1 MAAHVRLAR
10 RRAQHAAALT
20 RSANIETLMR
30 CQSLQKLD
38 IDHLDAPQG
47 PEGFTRKRG
56 PLSQAKLGRADLKRT
71 SKAKVSNQT
80 PKQLGAQELV
90 PFMDEVETPN
100 KDFRTLCRRLRKLPL
115 RQLAPSLPALHAK
128 ISETVAPT
136 AVSHFWSSISRRILV
151 NSADFPLL
159 SLAYVLPEL
168 QRNGHLAKVSALGKL
183 VRGLARQTSALK
195 FNENNENNDEKEMA
209 FRALLPLLILCSC
222 LAPSISHLTYRF
234 AICFVSVGME
244 LVNFVRRCCEVLHLQ
259 LAASKPHAEGYWA
272 GRLHR
277 MLTRGLPP
285 ILAKAPPSLVIP
297 WLEFYAKNGLVDHDH
312 LHVWEE
318 AGDSIRGAL
327 LSHGDEDRI
336 VKLQD
341 QVPLWVAD
349 CLPQVAPRPNALA
362 TLPSDG
368 WTEQMDAEV
377 AVGPD
382 ELQEANFARDPPFLS
397 PPMYQKSPP
406 VPVLWHTSPETY
418 QRGMSRLGARQLI
431 LALRYVAADGAGT
444 LTRTRDDLPAEKAM
458 VELATGSWPRRHR
471 SRTKAEAFVATLLTQ
486 LTSRIGGVRS
496 GEACSAVKSLASLKR
511 IGLANSPEA
520 GDALQALLS
529 GPLAGWKVVTSM
541 TPSDIALLL
550 EGMAFLVADGKGSR
564 PGGDNQSQVQVQ
576 AVARASMACATPELL
591 DLAACALQ
599 EAGAPPAKLR
609 SMCGAASV
617 LFTWHQRAEGTNPV
631 QARHSRNTMQRFLNA
646 AAAAVRDGPH
656 TKEPQLVQPLTLLRA
671 AGEAGAWSSDVFAH
685 LAPMV
690 TELIL
695 GRQIPRLP
703 GYARDWR
710 PLLPRSG
717 YTRSDWKIEELA
729 ETAWLYAQ
737 SSSRR
742 PLEGQTA
749 LALSLSLL
757 VHTPILQE
765 GLRAR
770 SVPDRGDAN
779 VTRRLDIESGES
791 DKPNDSRLLMFAS
804 DASRILRSSAEV
816 LYFQS
821 WSSPKSYPRKSH
833 ESRQLQL
840 TSIQNF
846 DPQLA
851 KDSAVAKEV
860 VVKWKRL
867 LKLLDLSGASLG
879 ARRRVRALSERKETE
894 WLGTNILAVYAAL
907 DLFERLSDVQSLTG
921 PAKSGLLRTYG
932 QQSLARESFQAR
944 SQLRLCLRQLHTL
957 KRKQLLQE
965 EEGAACDETAKG
977 RLVNVVSVSY
987 KPNSCFSNLL
997 SLERCMTLLPD
1008 ADSRRCRLCRSQW
1021 K

>member
-1 MAAHVRLAR
+1 M
-10 RRAQHAAALT
+10 
-20 RSANIETLMR
+20 
-30 CQSLQKLD
+30 
-38 IDHLDAPQG
+38 
-47 PEGFTRKRG
+47 
-56 PLSQAKLGRADLKRT
+56 
-71 SKAKVSNQT
+71 
-80 PKQLGAQELV
+80 
-90 PFMDEVETPN
+90 
-100 KDFRTLCRRLRKLPL
+100 
-115 RQLAPSLPALHAK
+115 
-128 ISETVAPT
+128 
-136 AVSHFWSSISRRILV
+136 
-151 NSADFPLL
+151 
-159 SLAYVLPEL
+159 
-168 QRNGHLAKVSALGKL
+168 
-183 VRGLARQTSALK
+183 
-195 FNENNENNDEKEMA
+195 
-209 FRALLPLLILCSC
+209 
-222 LAPSISHLTYRF
+222 
-234 AICFVSVGME
+234 
-244 LVNFVRRCCEVLHLQ
+244 NFVRRCCEVLHLQ
-259 LAASKPHAEGYWA
+259 LAASKPRAEGYWA

-285 ILAKAPPSLVIP
+285 VLAKAPPSLVIP

-318 AGDSIRGAL
+318 AGESIRGAL

-362 TLPSDG
+362 TLPSAG
-368 WTEQMDAEV
+368 GTEEMDSEITL
-377 AVGPD
+377 GRH
-382 ELQEANFARDPPFLS
+382 ELQKANFARDPPFLS

-431 LALRYVAADGAGT
+431 LALRYVAADGAGI
-444 LTRTRDDLPAEKAM
+444 LARTGDDFPAQKAM
-458 VELATGSWPRRHR
+458 VDLATGSWPRRHR

-541 TPSDIALLL
+541 TPSDVALLL
-550 EGMAFLVADGKGSR
+550 EGMAFLVSDGQASR
-564 PGGDNQSQVQVQ
+564 AGDDNRSQVQVQ

-617 LFTWHQRAEGTNPV
+617 LFTWHQGAEGTKSV
-631 QARHSRNTMQRFLNA
+631 QARHSRNAMQRFLNA

-695 GRQIPRLP
+695 GRQLPRLP

-710 PLLPRSG
+710 PLLPRPG

-770 SVPDRGDAN
+770 SGLCRESSQRHVPDCGDAAS

-791 DKPNDSRLLMFAS
+791 GEPNGSRLLMFAS

-816 LYFQS
+816 LYFQA

-851 KDSAVAKEV
+851 KDSAVAREV

-894 WLGTNILAVYAAL
+894 WLGTNVLAAYAAL
-907 DLFERLSDVQSLTG
+907 DLFECLSDVQSLTG

-932 QQSLARESFQAR
+932 QQSLAKESFKAR
-944 SQLRLCLRQLHTL
+944 SQLRLCLRQLRML
-957 KRKQLLQE
+957 KRKQLQQE
-965 EEGAACDETAKG
+965 EREC
-977 RLVNVVSVSY
+977 
-987 KPNSCFSNLL
+987 
-997 SLERCMTLLPD
+997 SL
-1008 ADSRRCRLCRSQW
+1008 
-1021 K
+1021 

>member
-1 MAAHVRLAR
+1 MLSDSRPPGSEQGAKRGGAMSGCRATARCIFSVSSWQMAAHVRLAR

-30 CQSLQKLD
+30 CQSVQKLD
-38 IDHLDAPQG
+38 VDHLDASQG
-47 PEGFTRKRG
+47 PGFTRKLG
-56 PLSQAKLGRADLKRT
+56 PLSQVKLGRAELKRT
-71 SKAKVSNQT
+71 SKTKASNQT
-80 PKQLGAQELV
+80 PKQFGAAELV
-90 PFMDEVETPN
+90 PFVDGVETQN
-100 KDFRTLCRRLRKLPL
+100 KDFRMLCRRLRKLPL

-128 ISETVAPT
+128 ISETLAPP
-136 AVSHFWSSISRRILV
+136 AVSHFWSSISRRVLV

-195 FNENNENNDEKEMA
+195 FNENNDTNDEKEMA
-209 FRALLPLLILCSC
+209 FRALLPLL
-222 LAPSISHLTYRF
+222 
-234 AICFVSVGME
+234 
-244 LVNFVRRCCEVLHLQ
+244 RCCEVLHLQ
-259 LAASKPHAEGYWA
+259 LAASKPRAEGYWA

-285 ILAKAPPSLVIP
+285 VLAKAPPSLVIP

-318 AGDSIRGAL
+318 AGNSIRDAL

-336 VKLQD
+336 TKLQD
-341 QVPLWVAD
+341 QVPLWIAD
-349 CLPQVAPRPNALA
+349 CLPQVAPRPSALA

-368 WTEQMDAEV
+368 WTDQMDVEV
-377 AVGPD
+377 IVGQG
-382 ELQEANFARDPPFLS
+382 ELQEANFPRAPPFLS

-444 LTRTRDDLPAEKAM
+444 LATTRDDLPAQKAM

-471 SRTKAEAFVATLLTQ
+471 SRTKAQAFVAELLTQ
-486 LTSRIGGVRS
+486 LMSRIGGIRS

-541 TPSDIALLL
+541 TPSDVALLL
-550 EGMAFLVADGKGSR
+550 EGMAFLVADGKGS
-564 PGGDNQSQVQVQ
+564 GTKDGNQSQVQVQ
-576 AVARASMACATPELL
+576 AVARASMECATPELL

-609 SMCGAASV
+609 SMCGAASL
-617 LFTWHQRAEGTNPV
+617 LFTWHQGAEGTNSV
-631 QARHSRNTMQRFLNA
+631 QAQHSRNAMQRFLNA

-710 PLLPRSG
+710 PLLPRPG
-717 YTRSDWKIEELA
+717 YTRSGWKIEELA

-757 VHTPILQE
+757 VHLPILQE

-770 SVPDRGDAN
+770 SGLCREASRRHFPDLGDAAQ
-779 VTRRLDIESGES
+779 RRLDIESGES
-791 DKPNDSRLLMFAS
+791 GKPGHVGEVQDTSSVDSRLLMFAS

-851 KDSAVAKEV
+851 KDSAVAREV

-879 ARRRVRALSERKETE
+879 ARRRVRALSERKEAE
-894 WLGTNILAVYAAL
+894 VLGTNVLAAYAAL
-907 DLFERLSDVQSLTG
+907 DLFECLSDVRSLTG

-932 QQSLARESFQAR
+932 QQSLARESVQAR

-957 KRKQLLQE
+957 KRKQLLQKDTRGKRVFRE
-965 EEGAACDETAKG
+965 HHRLWMRRLLWISEAAISK
-977 RLVNVVSVSY
+977 
-987 KPNSCFSNLL
+987 KI
-997 SLERCMTLLPD
+997 
-1008 ADSRRCRLCRSQW
+1008 
-1021 K
+1021 